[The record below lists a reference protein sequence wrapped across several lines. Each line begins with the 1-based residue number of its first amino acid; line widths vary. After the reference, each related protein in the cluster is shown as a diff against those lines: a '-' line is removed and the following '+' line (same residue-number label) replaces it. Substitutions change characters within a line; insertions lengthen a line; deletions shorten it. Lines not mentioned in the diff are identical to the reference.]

1 MEISEED
8 MQNHRRNVN
17 ALLIEIKELGDEIAE
32 LKPHAY
38 RYKFIRS
45 TYATTAE
52 QITGYDKS
60 VDDHI
65 MRRNKKFN

>member
-1 MEISEED
+1 MNAEED
-8 MQNHRRNVN
+8 MQRHRTIVN
-17 ALLIEIKELGDEIAE
+17 GLLIEIKELKVEIKA
-32 LKPHAY
+32 LKLDAY

-52 QITGYDKS
+52 QIAGYDKS

-65 MRRNKKFN
+65 NRRNKKLN